1 MISNCIFYTFA
12 DRVKDWSDILFNF
25 SLKRYNR
32 KPDHDF
38 FRDNAQTIKTGTTG
52 FDSEDSE
59 FVSIPSYEI
68 TLVKPNF
75 NFLNGE
81 DNYALAA

>member
-1 MISNCIFYTFA
+1 M
-12 DRVKDWSDILFNF
+12 
-25 SLKRYNR
+25 
-32 KPDHDF
+32 
-38 FRDNAQTIKTGTTG
+38 GTTG
-52 FDSEDSE
+52 FDSKVGEI
-59 FVSIPSYEI
+59 VSISSYEI